1 MSSALRQAQ
10 GDAQGVYLLLDSR
23 KATRHPERPPASRG
37 TSAGRKGALCATE
50 VEGCTDIEHP
60 STPHT
65 PMLRSSALR
74 QAQGVPVFLYS
85 QQWPVILSE
94 APARLFSS
102 TEAGGKDLIHVD
114 SIALEIQSSRSFGR
128 PERPQS
134 SIRQESKDSLRM
146 GIVLS

>member
-1 MSSALRQAQ
+1 MSS
-10 GDAQGVYLLLDSR
+10 AQGVYLLLDSR

-94 APARLFSS
+94 A
-102 TEAGGKDLIHVD
+102 KDLIHVD
-114 SIALEIQSSRSFGR
+114 SIALEIQSSRSPARLTAVGR
-128 PERPQS
+128 VRSPARREPWQDARSGEGALICEVQKKGPT
-134 SIRQESKDSLRM
+134 ETPPAL
-146 GIVLS
+146 